1 MPHIS
6 QKRQQGID
14 KEDAGSGDRQANH
27 YFLRGQDAK
36 RVDKAK
42 QEDTRVGVLGR
53 REDGADIYILPGKS

>member
-14 KEDAGSGDRQANH
+14 KEDACSGDGQASH

-36 RVDKAK
+36 RVDKAR
-42 QEDTRVGVLGR
+42 QEDTRLGILGGR
-53 REDGADIYILPGKS
+53 KDGTDIYILSDKS